1 MSRIA
6 RVTLLFFL
14 IALASGCA
22 KKTLVAMAPDPDGKP
37 GIISVETEAGSVTME
52 TPYQATT
59 VGDVKDQPGAPVQL
73 GKEAVEK
80 IFKEALSVQPQ
91 RPFHYLLY
99 FKGETT
105 LTSDSAKLLPDIIAT
120 IRKRNSIDI
129 SVVGHTDTLG
139 SKEFNTAL
147 SHDRAK
153 AVKALLVG
161 QGVEGNTIRTT
172 SHGKENPLIPT
183 GDNVY
188 EPKNRR
194 VEVVVR

>member
-1 MSRIA
+1 MSRMA
-6 RVTLLFFL
+6 RFTLLFFL

-37 GIISVETEAGSVTME
+37 GIITVLNEAGSVTIE
-52 TPYQATT
+52 TPYQATKI
-59 VGDVKDQPGAPVQL
+59 GDAKDQPDAPVQL

-91 RPFHYLLY
+91 RPLHYLLY

-120 IRKRNSIDI
+120 IRKR
-129 SVVGHTDTLG
+129 
-139 SKEFNTAL
+139 SKDFNTTL

-161 QGVEGNTIRTT
+161 QGVEENSIRTT

-194 VEVVVR
+194 VEVVVK

>member
-1 MSRIA
+1 MPRISLT
-6 RVTLLFFL
+6 RRYN
-14 IALASGCA
+14 SA
-22 KKTLVAMAPDPDGKP
+22 KK
-37 GIISVETEAGSVTME
+37 
-52 TPYQATT
+52 
-59 VGDVKDQPGAPVQL
+59 
-73 GKEAVEK
+73 
-80 IFKEALSVQPQ
+80 LSKRYSK
-91 RPFHYLLY
+91 RPSPFSLNLLY

-120 IRKRNSIDI
+120 IRKRNSNDI

-139 SKEFNTAL
+139 SKEFNTTL

-161 QGVEGNTIRTT
+161 QGVEENSIRTT

-194 VEVVVR
+194 VEVVVK

>member
-1 MSRIA
+1 M
-6 RVTLLFFL
+6 LFFL
-14 IALASGCA
+14 IALANGCA
-22 KKTLVAMAPDPDGKP
+22 RQTLVAMAPDPDGKP
-37 GIISVETEAGSVTME
+37 GIISVLTEAGSVTLE

-59 VGDVKDQPGAPVQL
+59 IGDAKDQPDAPVQL
-73 GKEAVEK
+73 GQEAVEK
-80 IFKEALSVQPQ
+80 IFQEALSVQPQ
-91 RPFHYLLY
+91 RPIHYLLY
-99 FKGETT
+99 FTGETT
-105 LTSDSAKLLPDIIAT
+105 LTPDSANLLPDIIAT
-120 IRKRNSIDI
+120 IKERNSADI

-139 SKEFNTAL
+139 SKEINIAL
-147 SHDRAK
+147 SHDRAE

-161 QGVEGNTIRTT
+161 EGVEENSIRTT